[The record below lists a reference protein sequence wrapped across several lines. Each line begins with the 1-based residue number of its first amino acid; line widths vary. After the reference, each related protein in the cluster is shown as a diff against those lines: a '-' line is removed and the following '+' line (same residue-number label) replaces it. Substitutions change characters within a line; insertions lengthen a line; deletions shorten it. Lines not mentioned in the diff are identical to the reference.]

1 MSFRLYLLRGCF
13 LVPNDGIFVFTVFFS
28 AILTVFQIPQ
38 AADDPITRT
47 FALLS
52 LICALMS
59 LSYGCIYI
67 VRFGTMRSMFHAS
80 RWAEVGHIYSTGTT
94 NTDSIFLG
102 CKGDEDRYLVER
114 LGFTCHA
121 CYLDGMVR

>member
-1 MSFRLYLLRGCF
+1 MACPQRC
-13 LVPNDGIFVFTVFFS
+13 IFVFTVFFS

-80 RWAEVGHIYSTGTT
+80 RWVEVGHICSTGMT
-94 NTDSIFLG
+94 NADYIFLG
-102 CKGDEDRYLVER
+102 SKGDDFYLVER
-114 LGFTCHA
+114 LGFTCHT

>member
-1 MSFRLYLLRGCF
+1 MSFQLYSHRKCF
-13 LVPNDGIFVFTVFFS
+13 LFATMYFSCLSFLFS

-38 AADDPITRT
+38 AADDPLTRT

-80 RWAEVGHIYSTGTT
+80 RWAEVVR
-94 NTDSIFLG
+94 IFFLRPNNQ
-102 CKGDEDRYLVER
+102 D
-114 LGFTCHA
+114 
-121 CYLDGMVR
+121 